1 MRAKWTWGR
10 SSVDSSDRQR
20 PARILGAIVG
30 KSGYL
35 LIGAAVG
42 AAVAF
47 TINYFLGPTAAT
59 TYDENYRS
67 RLDYALEE
75 GRRAAAAREIEMRT
89 QLQTL
94 RLPPPAQ

>member
-1 MRAKWTWGR
+1 M
-10 SSVDSSDRQR
+10 
-20 PARILGAIVG
+20 G

-35 LIGAAVG
+35 MFGAALG

-47 TINYFLGPTAAT
+47 AVNYFLGPTEAA

-75 GRRAAAAREIEMRT
+75 GKRAAAARELEMRKE
-89 QLQTL
+89 LQTL
-94 RLPPPAQ
+94 RLPVKGQ

>member
-1 MRAKWTWGR
+1 
-10 SSVDSSDRQR
+10 
-20 PARILGAIVG
+20 VG

-35 LIGAAVG
+35 LLGAAFG

-47 TINYFLGPTAAT
+47 AINYFLGPTDAA

-67 RLDYALEE
+67 RLDFALDE
-75 GRRAAAAREIEMRT
+75 GKRVAAQRELEMRG

-94 RLPPPAQ
+94 RLPVQGEQASSPLPPAAPPAPLPPVPPA

>member
-1 MRAKWTWGR
+1 M
-10 SSVDSSDRQR
+10 
-20 PARILGAIVG
+20 G

-35 LIGAAVG
+35 LIGAALG
-42 AAVAF
+42 AAVAY
-47 TINYFLGPTAAT
+47 TINYFFGPTDAAT
-59 TYDENYRS
+59 YDQNYRS

-75 GRRAAAAREIEMRT
+75 GRRAAAERELEMRT